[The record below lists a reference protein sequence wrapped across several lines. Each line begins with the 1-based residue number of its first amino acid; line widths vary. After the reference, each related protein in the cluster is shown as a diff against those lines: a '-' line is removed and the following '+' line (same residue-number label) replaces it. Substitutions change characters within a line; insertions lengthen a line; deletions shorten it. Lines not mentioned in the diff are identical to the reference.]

1 MVHSAR
7 WQNLIT
13 NFLSSYQVVL
23 ARVECF
29 TCNKIQHSALPSD
42 LFFVKADDMN
52 CVLDFFLSV
61 GNTSE
66 NMTKIILQV
75 MKTLLDLIFRLENV
89 TVASNFSFSLYSN
102 FRDINVVR
110 FPGNQ

>member
-1 MVHSAR
+1 MVRSAR

-13 NFLSSYQVVL
+13 NLFSSYQVVL
-23 ARVECF
+23 ARVESF

-42 LFFVKADDMN
+42 LFFVKAEDMN
-52 CVLDFFLSV
+52 CVLDFFLSM

-66 NMTKIILQV
+66 NMKKIILQV

-89 TVASNFSFSLYSN
+89 TVVSNFSFSFFSN
-102 FRDINVVR
+102 FCDINVVH